1 MDYKANKRY
10 IDEIFKYSDMYS
22 ILVINPD
29 GRLVRVHCPFSV
41 QVIRDVAKLRKGQIK
56 AVDMIKMSM
65 ELVEVYIIE
74 SKGYYWYN
82 FIFHS
87 KDSPGTVHES
97 EASG

>member
-1 MDYKANKRY
+1 
-10 IDEIFKYSDMYS
+10 MYS
-22 ILVINPD
+22 ILVINSE
-29 GRLVRVHCPFSV
+29 GRLERVYCPF
-41 QVIRDVAKLRKGQIK
+41 QVEVIKDVSEFHKGQVK

-87 KDSPGTVHES
+87 KDPSGTEPES
-97 EASG
+97 GASS

>member
-1 MDYKANKRY
+1 
-10 IDEIFKYSDMYS
+10 MYS
-22 ILVINPD
+22 ILVINSK
-29 GRLVRVHCPFSV
+29 GRLERVYCPFRV
-41 QVIRDVAKLRKGQIK
+41 EVIKDVTKLHKGQLK

-74 SKGYYWYN
+74 SKGYYWFN

-87 KDSPGTVHES
+87 KDSLGTVREN

>member
-1 MDYKANKRY
+1 M
-10 IDEIFKYSDMYS
+10 
-22 ILVINPD
+22 
-29 GRLVRVHCPFSV
+29 GRLERIYCPFRV
-41 QVIRDVAKLRKGQIK
+41 EVIRDVAKLRKGQIK

-87 KDSPGTVHES
+87 KYPSGTEPES
-97 EASG
+97 GASS